1 MYDITVPETSNFYA
15 NNILVH
21 NCVEITL
28 PTKPL
33 RDYNDEEAEI
43 ALCILAAINMGKIKN
58 LKDLESKCRTA
69 VWVLD
74 ELIDYQEYPIPAAE
88 RATKKRRPLGVGVIN
103 LAYYLAKKGV
113 KYSDPAA
120 LRIVHEFFEAFQY
133 YLLKA
138 SVELAKIKG
147 PCEGFQD
154 TKYAQGIL
162 PIDTY
167 KKSLD
172 EIVDNSLNL
181 DWEQLRKD
189 IVRYGLRNSTLSAM
203 MPAETSAQISNG
215 TNGIEPP
222 RSLVSIKGSKQSA
235 AKQVVPEIEKLA
247 NKYECLYDMP
257 NMDGYIKIVGIIQK
271 FTDQSISGNTSYNPE
286 PKEETPSSPHES
298 KIKLP
303 LKTIMGDLLKCYKY
317 GWKTGY
323 YNNVDD
329 GRGEGDNDSQS
340 PVQPTVNK
348 AAVDDEQTLHI
359 SPPKSDNL
367 SQPEYPTFWDDDDCD
382 SCKI

>member
-1 MYDITVPETSNFYA
+1 MLKITKNKEKLTVYDITVPETSNFYA

-33 RDYNDEEAEI
+33 KSHDDEEAEI
-43 ALCILAAINMGKIKN
+43 ALCILAAINMGKITK
-58 LKDLESKCRTA
+58 LDQLESKCKTA

-74 ELIDYQEYPIPAAE
+74 ELIDYQKYPIPAAE
-88 RATKKRRPLGVGVIN
+88 RATRKRRPLGVGVIN
-103 LAYYLAKKGV
+103 FAYYLAKNGV

-120 LRIVHEFFEAFQY
+120 LRLTHEFFEAFQY
-133 YLLKA
+133 YLIKA

-147 PCEGFQD
+147 PCEGFKD

-172 EIVDNSLNL
+172 EIVDSSLNL
-181 DWEQLRKD
+181 DWEKLRQD
-189 IVRYGLRNSTLSAM
+189 VLTYGMRNSTLSAL
-203 MPAETSAQISNG
+203 MPAETSAQISNA

-235 AKQVVPEIEKLA
+235 ARQVVPDIEKLS
-247 NKYECLYDMP
+247 NKYECLFDMP
-257 NMDGYIKIVGIIQK
+257 NMDGYIKLVGIMQK
-271 FTDQSISGNTSYNPE
+271 FVDQSISGNTSYD
-286 PKEETPSSPHES
+286 PSSFDVKDS
-298 KIKLP
+298 DTGRSKLP
-303 LKTIMGDLLKCYKY
+303 LKTLVEDFLKCYKY

-329 GRGEGDNDSQS
+329 GRDEEDKNVKRLSNDSLVHQ
-340 PVQPTVNK
+340 QTDQTPTSASIK
-348 AAVDDEQTLHI
+348 AL
-359 SPPKSDNL
+359 
-367 SQPEYPTFWDDDDCD
+367 DDDDCD